1 MVAGTTISRLVDFA
15 VARRLSAHSGRDQ
28 APPSPSL
35 WWQVSMEELGST
47 NRIPRSE
54 YTMRLNSII
63 FIPGRVLDITTLY
76 LDTTFCTPVATEI
89 PSRVWRLIHNSFMLI
104 LHNLF

>member
-1 MVAGTTISRLVDFA
+1 MVAGTTISCLVDFA

-28 APPSPSL
+28 APPSPL
-35 WWQVSMEELGST
+35 LRWQVSMEELGST

-54 YTMRLNSII
+54 YLNSVI